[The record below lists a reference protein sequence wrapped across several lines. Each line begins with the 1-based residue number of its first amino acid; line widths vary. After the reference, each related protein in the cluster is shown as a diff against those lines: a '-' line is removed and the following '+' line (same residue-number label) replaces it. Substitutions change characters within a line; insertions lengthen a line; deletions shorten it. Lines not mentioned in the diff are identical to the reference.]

1 MAGAVTGRTWSLDD
15 IKYLRENYP
24 TKTNTVLMKEMDRSD
39 SALRT
44 KADRLG
50 IGKNYNWKINKVN
63 LTPSPSLSYLIGVIF
78 GDGCVTIME
87 RPTGR
92 TNYNIDLDVIDRDF
106 VDAFNDALFGV
117 LGKRYAVCQ
126 FANRYQ
132 VRGQSKILYTL
143 LKGKD
148 VNRVKHLIEPF
159 PCDFI
164 RGFADSEGS
173 VCISKCNGYPW
184 LKISIG
190 CTNQVVIEYINS
202 LLKAQNVRSAITTK
216 QPSGR
221 FSIKKDGSII
231 VSKKM
236 MYILNIYDKSS
247 MKLYTDK
254 IGFSIARKQNT
265 LLEYWQ
271 KYPTWRKNPLSE
283 RQLFLV

>member
-1 MAGAVTGRTWSLDD
+1 MAATLTWRPWTPEDLQ
-15 IKYLRENYP
+15 YLKDNYP
-24 TKTNTVLMKEMDRSD
+24 VKTNAVLMQEMNRSD
-39 SALRT
+39 TSLRT

-50 IGKNYNWKINKVN
+50 IEKKYNWKINKVD

-92 TNYNIDLDVIDRDF
+92 TNYNIDLDVIDKDF
-106 VDAFNDALFGV
+106 VDAFNDALFVV

-132 VRGQSKILYTL
+132 VRGQSKILYEL

-148 VNRVKHLIEPF
+148 INKVKHLVEPF
-159 PCDFI
+159 PCNFI

-184 LKISIG
+184 LKIAIG
-190 CTNQVVIEYINS
+190 CTNQAVIEYINS
-202 LLKAQNVRSAITTK
+202 LLKAQTIRSTVVMK

-221 FSIKKDGSII
+221 FGIKKDGSII

-265 LLEYWQ
+265 LLEYWH
-271 KYPTWRKNPLSE
+271 KYPTWQHRPIRES
-283 RQLFLV
+283 LFI